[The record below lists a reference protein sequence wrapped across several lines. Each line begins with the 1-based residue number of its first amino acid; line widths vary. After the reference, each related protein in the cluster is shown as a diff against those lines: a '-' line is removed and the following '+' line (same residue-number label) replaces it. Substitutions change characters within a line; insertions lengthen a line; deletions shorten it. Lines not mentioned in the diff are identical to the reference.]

1 MDFDFLF
8 NDPEIG
14 DAENLDDYLFQLES
28 PRLSNKR
35 KSEEMSESKDTQST
49 ETSALMVIT
58 CIGFR

>member
-49 ETSALMVIT
+49 ETSPLMVIT
-58 CIGFR
+58 CIGFC